1 MARTAKM
8 VKKAKKPTR
17 KATPQ
22 RKPAA
27 AAVKRSAKK
36 APSAKAA
43 AKPKLK
49 AAARAAAKP
58 AAIAR
63 AAAVPVAVTS
73 TPAERRRQFPEA
85 LRLRGISVSLTAGDL
100 QRSLAFYV
108 DGLGF
113 TIKERWEK
121 DGKLQGVMLVA
132 GSCEIGL
139 SQDDWAKGR
148 DRMKGVGVSF
158 FAETGQSLDLIAAL
172 ARERGVAADGP
183 KVAPWGDRVVE
194 FVDPDGFKFTI
205 YWPK

>member
-1 MARTAKM
+1 MAKM
-8 VKKAKKPTR
+8 VKKAKKPAK
-17 KATPQ
+17 KAAPK
-22 RKPAA
+22 RRAA
-27 AAVKRSAKK
+27 AASVKRPAKK
-36 APSAKAA
+36 AASAKS
-43 AKPKLK
+43 KPK
-49 AAARAAAKP
+49 AAPRAAAKP
-58 AAIAR
+58 AAVAR
-63 AAAVPVAVTS
+63 AAAVPVAVTA

-100 QRSLAFYV
+100 QKSLAFYV

-121 DGKLQGVMLVA
+121 DGKLQGVMLIA

-148 DRMKGVGVSF
+148 DRVKGIGVSF

-183 KVAPWGDRVVE
+183 KLAPWGDRVVE